1 MAVKKLILDASVVI
15 KWFIDE
21 EDSDKAALYLN
32 AFQQN
37 QLEITVPSLLFYE
50 VGNFFV
56 SHKVGSDR
64 AGEAMLILRNLSLGS
79 QDVGL
84 QWLRNIYQNSLEYG
98 LTFYDATYI
107 TLLQNTNCEF
117 VTADKKL
124 FQKVQKSFSGVKF
137 L

>member
-1 MAVKKLILDASVVI
+1 MAAKKVILDASVVI
-15 KWFIDE
+15 KWFVDE

-37 QLEITVPSLLFYE
+37 QVLIIVPSLLFYE

-56 SHKVGSDR
+56 SHKAGPDR
-64 AGEAMLILRNLSLGS
+64 AGEAMLILHNLSLDI

-84 QWLRNIYQNSLEYG
+84 QWFRKIYQNSIEYG

-107 TLLQNTNCEF
+107 TLLQNMNCEF
-117 VTADKKL
+117 VTADNKL
-124 FQKVQKSFSGVKF
+124 FQKVNKAFSNIK
-137 L
+137 LL